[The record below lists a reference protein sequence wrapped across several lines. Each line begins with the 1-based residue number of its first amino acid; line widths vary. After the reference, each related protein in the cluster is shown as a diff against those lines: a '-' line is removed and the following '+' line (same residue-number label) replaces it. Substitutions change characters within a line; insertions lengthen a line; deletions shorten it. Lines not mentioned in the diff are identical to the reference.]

1 MELVK
6 TSVEHRV
13 AVRDDARNAPDNARE
28 ELSAAIQRMVT
39 AIESNQDIQKKA
51 NSLSQKGFFA
61 SLTGVVSGSNDKDLA
76 GLVKSLGGSL
86 ETTQAVVQVMLR
98 LQTQKNVVL
107 RDFHS
112 TLVDK
117 ISKIEAD
124 TKTLDSNQRG
134 AALEI
139 LSALR
144 DQVEDHLRQ
153 SEAVDSHELRLEEM
167 GQELGRIAEVENE
180 FGERLKALDN
190 QASSLKNS
198 EAHLSREVE
207 TLQGEVKALEAE
219 LRSEAAKAD
228 HRMQRIQTGLDALV
242 SKRVEDL
249 ASVGAGQERLRS
261 AIEGDRQAFKSSI
274 DTLCLKLDHLIVQGN
289 ALEQR
294 VGRLEAA
301 LAAKPTWRDRVQ
313 QHSIG
318 LVGLCIALGTFAY
331 AYRG

>member
-1 MELVK
+1 M
-6 TSVEHRV
+6 TISSV
-13 AVRDDARNAPDNARE
+13 ALSGALSDADNLDLANARK
-28 ELSAAIQRMVT
+28 ELSEALDKIALAIKSNKDVQTT
-39 AIESNQDIQKKA
+39 ASE
-51 NSLSQKGFFA
+51 LGEKGFWS

-76 GLVKSLGGSL
+76 GMIKRLGGSL
-86 ETTQAVVQVMLR
+86 DTTQIVVQVMLR
-98 LQTQKNVVL
+98 LQTSKDRVL
-107 RDFHS
+107 RGFHS
-112 TLVDK
+112 ALLDK
-117 ISKIEAD
+117 IANIQAD
-124 TKTLDSNQRG
+124 TKTLDANQR
-134 AALEI
+134 AVALEI
-139 LSALR
+139 VSALR
-144 DQVEDHLRQ
+144 DQVEDQLRQ
-153 SEAVDSHELRLEEM
+153 CEAVDRHELRLEEI
-167 GQELGRIAEVENE
+167 GLELARIVEVENE
-180 FGERLKALDN
+180 FRESLKALDN
-190 QASSLKNS
+190 QASSLRNS

-249 ASVGAGQERLRS
+249 ASVGAWQERLRS

-274 DTLCLKLDHLIVQGN
+274 DTLSFKLDHLIVQGT

-318 LVGLCIALGTFAY
+318 LVGLCIALGTLAY
-331 AYRG
+331 TYRG